1 MATMGRCA
9 KVLLVSAHSMKWR
22 DTQLDEELHKKVEAA
37 MKLGKQF
44 YKDYVFFCERV
55 SETENDEVL
64 ERALV
69 LVQQLGKLYEP
80 RCIRSN

>member
-1 MATMGRCA
+1 M
-9 KVLLVSAHSMKWR
+9 
-22 DTQLDEELHKKVEAA
+22 
-37 MKLGKQF
+37 
-44 YKDYVFFCERV
+44 DYVFFCERV
-55 SETENDEVL
+55 SETKNDEVL